1 MRKFWAPVGISVLLG
16 GLIAVGWTACGGSN
30 AVTTSP
36 TVTNVTLSDP
46 AACAGPSGPYSHV
59 YVTVT
64 DVQASTSAAGSSGF
78 VDLTP
83 SLKSSPQQID
93 LLGQANNQCFLASL
107 GSTTQLQAGDYQQIR
122 LILADNSTS
131 VTGNKCGNNGANCV
145 VLNSGAAA
153 QLNLSSEATTGIK
166 IPSGQIAGGKF
177 TVAAG
182 TTKDLNIDF
191 DTCDSIVLE
200 GNGQYRLKPVLHA
213 GEVSTTS
220 TSISGTVV
228 DKATGQAVSGTTM
241 VALEQ
246 KDASGTDRIFMTT
259 LADASGHFVFCPV
272 PAGTYDV
279 VATAISSTNV
289 IYAATLTTG
298 VSVGTSLASIP
309 LIAAQAP
316 AAVVGQVTTS
326 TGSAVAAAD
335 ITLSAL
341 QTATVGT
348 STVTFTVPL
357 TAQSSGTASLATAA
371 GTSCAANTGCASYT
385 LQLPGAPANAG
396 AFSAAGT
403 TWTQATAATVATTV
417 EADAFVPSSG
427 GTPDCTPSV
436 ETTTQTS
443 AAAALALGPGLSL
456 TAATLAFTGC
466 Q

>member
-1 MRKFWAPVGISVLLG
+1 MRKICLQL
-16 GLIAVGWTACGGSN
+16 AVGLSAAVMVAGWAACGGNNS
-30 AVTTSP
+30 AQITP

-46 AACAGPSGPYSHV
+46 ATCAGPSGPYSHV

-64 DVQASTSAAGSSGF
+64 DVQASTSASGSGGF
-78 VDLTP
+78 TDLTP
-83 SLKSSPQQID
+83 NLKSAPQQID

-122 LILADNSTS
+122 LILADNSTA
-131 VTGNKCGNNGANCV
+131 VTGNKCGGNGANCV
-145 VLNSGAAA
+145 VLNDGTAAK
-153 QLNLSSEATTGIK
+153 LNLASEAQTGIK
-166 IPSGQIAGGKF
+166 IPAGQIAGGKF
-177 TVAAG
+177 TVQAG
-182 TTKDLNIDF
+182 TTQDLNIDF
-191 DTCDSIVLE
+191 NTCDSIVVE

-213 GEVSTTS
+213 GEVSTTA
-220 TSISGTVV
+220 TSITGTVV
-228 DKATGQAVSGTTM
+228 DKATSQPVSGTTM

-246 KDASGTDRIFMTT
+246 KDAGGTDRIFMAT

-272 PAGTYDV
+272 PAGSYDV

-298 VSVGTSLASIP
+298 VSVGASLGNIP

-316 AAVVGQVTTS
+316 AGVAGQVTTS
-326 TGSAVAAAD
+326 TGSAGTAAD
-335 ITLSAL
+335 ISLSAL

-371 GTSCAANTGCASYT
+371 GASCAANTDCVAYT

-396 AFSAAGT
+396 SFSASGT
-403 TWTQATAATVATTV
+403 TWTQATAATVDTTV

-427 GTPDCTPSV
+427 GTPDCTPAV

-443 AAAALALGPGLSL
+443 AAAALSLGPGLSL